1 MKPSITLFVVC
12 VLSASLAGT
21 AGGAP
26 ATNAPATNRPA
37 VSETYILGP
46 GDQIEISIFGEP
58 DLSRTSTIK
67 PDGTIALALVNEVKA
82 AGKTT
87 AQLEVELTRMYSKY
101 LKTPSVAV
109 IVKEFRIDRVYLLGQ
124 VSKPGDYQLRPN
136 VGVFELLA
144 SAGGPTNRADLAGA
158 VVIRGKAE
166 TIKIDLFASL
176 AKNKTPDVKLQAGDV
191 LFIPETD
198 RRIVVLGEVGR
209 PGPYD
214 LLAGQHVTD
223 LLAAAGG
230 VTTKASLP
238 KAFLMRNNN
247 QIPVDLKR
255 VLAGDVA
262 ANMAIQPGDMLVV
275 PESQD
280 RVVVIGAV
288 NKPGRYDLSENMTLF
303 DALALAGG
311 PTEKGNLG
319 GIQLVR
325 LEGGKM
331 KTIAVKADQVLQGK
345 DAAQNL
351 KLQSGDF
358 VYVPHGGQSIWDII
372 NNIGVLRF
380 LFGL

>member
-198 RRIVVLGEVGR
+198 LRIVVLGEVGR

-311 PTEKGNLG
+311 PTAKGNLG
-319 GIQLVR
+319 GVQVVR
-325 LEGGKM
+325 LEGGKA
-331 KTIAVKADQVLQGK
+331 KAIAVKADKVMEGK

-351 KLQSGDF
+351 KLQNGDL
-358 VYVPHGGQSIWDII
+358 VYVPQGGYNLFDIL
-372 NNIGVLRF
+372 NDVGVLKF
-380 LFGL
+380 LFGF